1 MSTTLADSEFSA
13 TCLEGPFMDAKDE
26 LLITVATFPASD
38 NWGFVGVVSVG
49 DQEAYRTIRAYTTPG
64 EALAATQGLLADV
77 LGGLMAG
84 QEWRAAQ
91 SEFGHRA
98 GVRATGKGRA
108 PRGRGSLRGLTSR

>member
-1 MSTTLADSEFSA
+1 
-13 TCLEGPFMDAKDE
+13 MDAKDE

-91 SEFGHRA
+91 SEFGH
-98 GVRATGKGRA
+98 A
-108 PRGRGSLRGLTSR
+108 PRRTELEFGLQAKVEPQGAEDHSGG